1 MPGSSKKNVKQERG
15 MNFFIGWVV
24 FNNDKIYDK

>member
-1 MPGSSKKNVKQERG
+1 MPRSSKNVKEERG